1 MKDLLTALVFL
12 LALAGIEGVLWMR
25 NPLRIPDGFLPA
37 RAFGL
42 QVFEELDGS
51 MEPAVPTGHHV
62 LVSAWPYWLRKPQV
76 GDVIAFVY
84 PRDAALADLKRIVAC
99 AGSTV
104 EIRQGVV
111 YVDGKLQ
118 QSGAARVGMSRFNSL
133 FPPRVI
139 PADSYFVLGDDA
151 AFSEDSRSYGVIPRD
166 RIIGKQWL

>member
-1 MKDLLTALVFL
+1 MKDLLTALIFL
-12 LALAGIEGVLWMR
+12 LALAGIEAALWMR
-25 NPLRIPDGFLPA
+25 NPLQIPDGFLPA
-37 RAFGL
+37 RASGL

-51 MEPAVPTGHHV
+51 MEPAVPAGHHV
-62 LVSAWPYWLRKPQV
+62 LVSAWPYWLKEPQV

-99 AGSTV
+99 GGSTV
-104 EIRQGVV
+104 EVRQGAV

-118 QSGAARVGMSRFNSL
+118 QSGAGRAGASRLNSF

-139 PADSYFVLGDDA
+139 PAGSYFVLGDNA